1 MSDRDGSGDASR
13 REDLSGA
20 AQSYASFAAA
30 APGLFP
36 AYAATS
42 SQPGPSWLQNSS
54 FTAVNTN
61 ETPASAAA
69 TDEARREQSPTSSQI
84 VTIRLVLAKDA
95 T

>member
-1 MSDRDGSGDASR
+1 MSDRDGSDDASR
-13 REDLSGA
+13 HEDLSGA
-20 AQSYASFAAA
+20 AQSYAPFAAT

-54 FTAVNTN
+54 FTAVNASAM
-61 ETPASAAA
+61 PPSAAA
-69 TDEARREQSPTSSQI
+69 ADEARREQSPPSSQI
-84 VTIRLVLAKDA
+84 VTLRLVPAKRA